1 MFLHS
6 ANLPTWLDINVDRG
20 KTNDSPKSASD
31 TLKALGSVCDLLE
44 SPTISPSTLFY
55 LAQLREV
62 LENEVEELE
71 REAAA

>member
-1 MFLHS
+1 MTPPNRL
-6 ANLPTWLDINVDRG
+6 
-20 KTNDSPKSASD
+20 SD

>member
-1 MFLHS
+1 MTPPNRL
-6 ANLPTWLDINVDRG
+6 
-20 KTNDSPKSASD
+20 SD

-71 REAAA
+71 SEAAA

>member
-1 MFLHS
+1 M
-6 ANLPTWLDINVDRG
+6 APPDRL
-20 KTNDSPKSASD
+20 SD
-31 TLKALGSVCDLLE
+31 TLRALNSVCDLLE
-44 SPTISPSTLFY
+44 NPVISPSTLFY

>member
-1 MFLHS
+1 M
-6 ANLPTWLDINVDRG
+6 LPEETQMPPPNRL
-20 KTNDSPKSASD
+20 SEA
-31 TLKALGSVCDLLE
+31 LEALGSVCDLLE

-62 LENEVEELE
+62 LENEVEELV

>member
-1 MFLHS
+1 MVTEERQMTPPNQL
-6 ANLPTWLDINVDRG
+6 
-20 KTNDSPKSASD
+20 SD
-31 TLKALGSVCDLLE
+31 TLKALDSVCDLLE